1 MAPLRK
7 HGAHAIVLDLPKL
20 ALATANDT
28 STLFTYQANPA
39 DWGVVDPTQEYVL
52 DAVLTTDA
60 AVTGAATNNFAV
72 DVKHYNVAGT
82 LVDRI
87 LYTFAS
93 GVNATAFVPI
103 ALFGAVA
110 GALTNPTG
118 TTIPG
123 WALQSGDSI
132 VVARTSNGSGLAS
145 PAFTVTL
152 LVGPKS

>member
-7 HGAHAIVLDLPKL
+7 HGAHYVPLDLPGIG
-20 ALATANDT
+20 AGAASDT

-39 DWGVVDPTQEYVL
+39 DWGVLDPTQEYVL
-52 DAVLTTDA
+52 DATLTTDG

-72 DVKHYNVAGT
+72 DVKHYNSSGV
-82 LVDRI
+82 LQNRI
-87 LYTFAS
+87 LYTFGN
-93 GVNATAFVPI
+93 GVNAAAFTPI
-103 ALFGAVA
+103 TLFGGVA

-123 WALQSGDSI
+123 WALQPGDSI
-132 VVARTSNGSGLAS
+132 VVKRTSNGTGLAS